1 MPLDMKDNIAE
12 AARRLLMENNVK
24 KLTVKDIVE
33 ECQITRQ
40 TFYYH
45 FQDIM
50 DVVEWQQKRVLAQG
64 IARSLAAPDPQ
75 SAIRSLVR
83 EGLENQDWVDRLMAS
98 RRRAEIERLL
108 VRTMSDYLAQ
118 MMLRRAPDRMLSAA
132 DADAVLCFYASGVV
146 GLMLDGLHRRDTDPD
161 ALADRIYR
169 LLSAQLTLG

>member
-1 MPLDMKDNIAE
+1 MKDNIAE
-12 AARRLLMENNVK
+12 AARKLLMEKNVK